1 MFILE
6 RKYVYIRVWVVFF
19 FLMYICLSAEA
30 EGSVADAALAEG
42 VQSNRGRVQ

>member
-1 MFILE
+1 MCI
-6 RKYVYIRVWVVFF
+6 YVCGFVCLF

>member
-1 MFILE
+1 MCI
-6 RKYVYIRVWVVFF
+6 YVCGLFFF